1 MVLRLNQNSPTS
13 RSKGTLYCSSDLF
26 DARFQLF
33 LAIIA
38 KMDLFYYHFIKFY
51 TKFSNFLFNKTK
63 KGAEAPIF

>member
-1 MVLRLNQNSPTS
+1 
-13 RSKGTLYCSSDLF
+13 
-26 DARFQLF
+26 